1 MIKNPCLAT
10 AYTQRNNA
18 PGEEEVH
25 RTGSS
30 KHREFKA
37 QGVQRQGVQRQGVQ
51 RQGVKEQAGT
61 LFDTRLEPIKAMG
74 SRIHKSHGLKN
85 PVELEKE
92 AQNHHWVR
100 MSHTIFIL
108 MLLGVCLIRSSF

>member
-37 QGVQRQGVQRQGVQ
+37 QGVQRQGVQ

>member
-1 MIKNPCLAT
+1 MLQERKKFT
-10 AYTQRNNA
+10 EQGVQR
-18 PGEEEVH
+18 
-25 RTGSS
+25 
-30 KHREFKA
+30 

>member
-1 MIKNPCLAT
+1 MLQERKKFT
-10 AYTQRNNA
+10 EQ
-18 PGEEEVH
+18 GVQS
-25 RTGSS
+25 TGSS
-30 KHREFKA
+30 KHREFKD
-37 QGVQRQGVQRQGVQ
+37 REFKDREF
-51 RQGVKEQAGT
+51 KEQAGT

>member
-1 MIKNPCLAT
+1 MSATDKRGRDACVCVCTPLKSVHIIRIIRTLYTPCAHLT
-10 AYTQRNNA
+10 HSLYTTY
-18 PGEEEVH
+18 VH
-25 RTGSS
+25 
-30 KHREFKA
+30 
-37 QGVQRQGVQRQGVQ
+37 
-51 RQGVKEQAGT
+51 
-61 LFDTRLEPIKAMG
+61 L
-74 SRIHKSHGLKN
+74 HKSHGLKN